1 MSDNYYKSRY
11 VWNDDRKVV
20 WKEIVRFLNK
30 FIPKDGTVLD
40 IGAGYCDFINNVN
53 AKNKIALDYSP
64 DLQKYAGAGVVQ
76 VNSSVTDMGKVSDT
90 SVDVVFASNLFEH
103 LSDSELEAT
112 MSEVKRVLKK
122 GGRLILMQPNYRLA
136 YKTYFDDH
144 THKKVFSD
152 TSLETFLLS
161 HDMEIELKKAKFL
174 PFSLRSRPS
183 IIPVLPIIIRA
194 YINSPWKPFA
204 GQMLFVAKKND

>member
-1 MSDNYYKSRY
+1 MADNYYKSRY
-11 VWNDDRKVV
+11 VWNDDRKIV
-20 WKEIVRFLNK
+20 WKEIVRFLGK

-40 IGAGYCDFINNVN
+40 IGAGYCDFINNVE

-64 DLQKYAGAGVVQ
+64 DLSKYANQGVVQ
-76 VNSSVTDMGKVSDT
+76 INSSVTDMSKVSSNT
-90 SVDVVFASNLFEH
+90 VDIVFASNLFEH
-103 LSDSELEAT
+103 LSDDELEKT
-112 MSEVKRVLKK
+112 MSEVKRILKK
-122 GGRLILMQPNYRLA
+122 DGRLILMQPNYRLS

-174 PFSLRSRPS
+174 PFSLKSRPG
-183 IIPVLPIIIRA
+183 IIPVFPWLVRV

-204 GQMLFVAKKND
+204 GQMLFVSKKNE

>member
-20 WKEIVRFLNK
+20 WKEIVRFLEK
-30 FIPKDGTVLD
+30 YIPKDGTVLD
-40 IGAGYCDFINNVN
+40 IGAGYCDFINNVD
-53 AKNKIALDYSP
+53 AKNRMALDYSP
-64 DLQKYAGAGVVQ
+64 DLNKYAGAGVVQ
-76 VNSSVTDMGKVSDT
+76 INSSVTNMSKVESNT
-90 SVDVVFASNLFEH
+90 VDVVFASNLFEH
-103 LSDSELEAT
+103 LTDSELETT
-112 MSEVKRVLKK
+112 MNEVKRVLKK
-122 GGRLILMQPNYRLA
+122 EGRLILMQPNYRLA

-161 HDMEIELKKAKFL
+161 FNMEIELKKPKFL
-174 PFSLRSRPS
+174 PFSLKSRPS

-204 GQMLFVAKKND
+204 GQMLFVSKKI

>member
-20 WKEIVRFLNK
+20 WKEIVRFLSK
-30 FIPKDGTVLD
+30 YVPKEGTVLD
-40 IGAGYCDFINNVN
+40 IGAGYCDFINNVD
-53 AKNKIALDYSP
+53 AKNRIALDYSP
-64 DLQKYAGAGVVQ
+64 DLRKYANNGIEQ
-76 VNSSVTDMGKVSDT
+76 INSSVTDMSKVT
-90 SVDVVFASNLFEH
+90 SNTVDVVFASNLFEH
-103 LSDSELEAT
+103 LTDADLEIT
-112 MSEVKRVLKK
+112 MGEVKRVLKK

-161 HDMEIELKKAKFL
+161 FDMEIELKKAKFL
-174 PFSLRSRPS
+174 PFSLKSRPS
-183 IIPVLPIIIRA
+183 IIPVLPWVIRA

-204 GQMLFVAKKND
+204 GQMLFVAKLPN